1 MKFEE
6 KSPAREYTVGKNSN
20 ITIKDVGDAYLEAD
34 EQLTFVTDTESRY
47 DFCRKSWG
55 FYATP
60 SINSR
65 LEAEN
70 FVTALV
76 MNSQNRLYVMV
87 VDRSK
92 MNDFRAYLS
101 EENQKV
107 AAWLGDP
114 FE

>member
-1 MKFEE
+1 MKIEE
-6 KSPAREYTVGKNSN
+6 KNPAREYTVGANAN
-20 ITIKDVGDAYLEAD
+20 ITIKDVGDVYLEAD
-34 EQLTFVTDTESRY
+34 EQLTFVTDAGSRY
-47 DFCRKSWG
+47 DFCKKSWG

-87 VDRSK
+87 VDRAK
-92 MNDFRAYLS
+92 ITDFRDYLS
-101 EENQKV
+101 KENQKV

-114 FE
+114 F

>member
-1 MKFEE
+1 MRIEE
-6 KSPAREYTVGKNSN
+6 KVNTSVYCWCDAS
-20 ITIKDVGDAYLEAD
+20 ITIKDVGDVYLEAD
-34 EQLTFVTDTESRY
+34 EQLTFVTDVGSRY
-47 DFCRKSWG
+47 DFCKKLG

-65 LEAEN
+65 LETEN

-87 VDRSK
+87 VDRAK
-92 MNDFRAYLS
+92 IADFRDYLS
-101 EENQKV
+101 KENQKV

-114 FE
+114 F